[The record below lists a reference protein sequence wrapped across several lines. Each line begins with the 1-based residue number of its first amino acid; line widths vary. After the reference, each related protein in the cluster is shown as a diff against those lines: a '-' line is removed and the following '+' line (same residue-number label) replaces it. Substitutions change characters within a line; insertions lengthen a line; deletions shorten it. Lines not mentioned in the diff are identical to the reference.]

1 MDFKMKP
8 ETEEAVRRREIVNY
22 LTSRAYGDKQTAGR
36 ILFVEALLEQ
46 PIEKLVLMEKSAR
59 AEELH
64 RAEKRRG
71 GQPRQL

>member
-22 LTSRAYGDKQTAGR
+22 LALRAYGDKQTAGR

-46 PIEKLVLMEKSAR
+46 PIEKLALMEKSAR
-59 AEELH
+59 AEETR
-64 RAEKRRG
+64 RAKERLAGKV
-71 GQPRQL
+71 LW